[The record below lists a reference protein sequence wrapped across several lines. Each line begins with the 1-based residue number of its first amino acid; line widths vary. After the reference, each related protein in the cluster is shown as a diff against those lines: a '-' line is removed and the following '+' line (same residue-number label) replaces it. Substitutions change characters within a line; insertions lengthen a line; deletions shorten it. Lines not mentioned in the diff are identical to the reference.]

1 MNTQFD
7 LEDMLMKCWH
17 VTDDID
23 LVATMVGNMDINA
36 RDKDRLLNILIGLKE
51 LYNARHSATF
61 AVFEDLVGRGVF
73 TKPHWDQSSFNPPV

>member
-1 MNTQFD
+1 
-7 LEDMLMKCWH
+7 
-17 VTDDID
+17 
-23 LVATMVGNMDINA
+23 
-36 RDKDRLLNILIGLKE
+36 LKE